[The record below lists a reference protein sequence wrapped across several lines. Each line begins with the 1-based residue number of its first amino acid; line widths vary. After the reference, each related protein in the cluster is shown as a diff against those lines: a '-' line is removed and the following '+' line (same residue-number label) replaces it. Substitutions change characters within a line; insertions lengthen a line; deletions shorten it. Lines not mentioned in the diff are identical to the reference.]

1 MPFALTLIRL
11 EEALR
16 KPGCAVCRL
25 EHEAALNAVDHLLW
39 EQTNDPQTRQNVRQ
53 AGGFCP
59 EHTRLL
65 TAMELSRSG
74 PVLGV
79 NLIYESL
86 IESTLE
92 DLRQRR
98 AARKAPWTGW
108 FRHAQP
114 PAAMQCPICQQVH
127 QAGMNILSSLMQALE
142 ERDERLREAYLQSDG
157 ICLRHL
163 RGWLDAPGERFPHA
177 TDFVLEDTM
186 ERLKTQRGHMLE
198 YIRKQNWEYREE
210 ALTPEERRAWIK
222 VLTLFTGLPAERFD
236 HHLPEF

>member
-25 EHEAALNAVDHLLW
+25 EHEAALSAVDHLLW

-53 AGGFCP
+53 ASGFCP

-86 IESTLE
+86 IESTLD

-108 FRHAQP
+108 FRRAQP

-127 QAGMNILSSLMQALE
+127 QAGMNILASLMQALE
-142 ERDERLREAYLQSDG
+142 ERDERLCQAYRQSAG

-163 RGWLDAPGERFPHA
+163 RGWLDAAGERFPRA

-210 ALTPEERRAWIK
+210 ALTPEERRAWLQA
-222 VLTLFTGLPAERFD
+222 LTLFTGLPAERFD
-236 HHLPEF
+236 HHVPEF